1 MLDEKLADAI
11 DNIVAHLKIE
21 HDIDVVFDDDE
32 LGAYYHDSGLIGI
45 NTDDPL
51 QQQLYILLHEAG
63 HAILKLEYKRFLGV
77 CDQTLESRLSLLRE
91 EMEAWKEGRTLAERM
106 GIGINEGAWAV
117 FCKQNLE
124 DYIEWATS

>member
-1 MLDEKLADAI
+1 MTIEEAI

-45 NTDDPL
+45 NTDEPL

-63 HAILKLEYKRFLGV
+63 HAILKLEHKRFLGV
-77 CDQTLESRLSLLRE
+77 FDQTLESRLALLRE
-91 EMEAWKEGRTLAERM
+91 EMEAWKEGRLLAEKM
-106 GIGINEGAWAV
+106 EIDIDDGAWAM

>member
-1 MLDEKLADAI
+1 MTIEEAI

-32 LGAYYHDSGLIGI
+32 LGAYYHDAKIIGI
-45 NTDDPL
+45 NTNETL
-51 QQQLYILLHEAG
+51 QEQLYILLHEAG
-63 HAILKLEYKRFLGV
+63 HAILKIEHRKYLET
-77 CDQTLESRLSLLRE
+77 CDQTLQGKLSLLRE
-91 EMEAWKEGRTLAERM
+91 EMEAWKEGRSLAEKM
-106 GIGINEGAWAV
+106 GIGINEGTWAA

>member
-1 MLDEKLADAI
+1 MEEAI

-32 LGAYYHDSGLIGI
+32 LGAYYHASGLIGI
-45 NTDDPL
+45 NTDDSL
-51 QQQLYILLHEAG
+51 QEQLYILLHEAG
-63 HAILKLEYKRFLGV
+63 HAILKLEHKRFLGIR
-77 CDQTLESRLSLLRE
+77 DQTLESKLTLLRE
-91 EMEAWKEGRTLAERM
+91 EMEAWKEGRLLAEKM
-106 GIGINEGAWAV
+106 QINIDEGTWAV

>member
-1 MLDEKLADAI
+1 MEEAI

-45 NTDDPL
+45 NTDEPL

-63 HAILKLEYKRFLGV
+63 HAILKLEHKRFLGV
-77 CDQTLESRLSLLRE
+77 FDQTLESRLSLLRE
-91 EMEAWKEGRTLAERM
+91 EMEAWKEGRLLAEKM
-106 GIGINEGAWAV
+106 EIDIDEGAWAM

>member
-1 MLDEKLADAI
+1 MTMEEAI

-45 NTDDPL
+45 NTDEPL

-63 HAILKLEYKRFLGV
+63 HAILKLEHKRFLGV
-77 CDQTLESRLSLLRE
+77 CDQTLESRLTLLRE
-91 EMEAWKEGRTLAERM
+91 EMEAWKEGRLLAEKM
-106 GIGINEGAWAV
+106 EIDIDEGAWAM

>member
-1 MLDEKLADAI
+1 MTMEEAI

-45 NTDDPL
+45 NTDEPL

-63 HAILKLEYKRFLGV
+63 HAILKLEHKRFLGV
-77 CDQTLESRLSLLRE
+77 FDQTLESRLSLLRE
-91 EMEAWKEGRTLAERM
+91 EMEAWKEGRLLAEKM
-106 GIGINEGAWAV
+106 EIDIDEGAWAM

>member
-45 NTDDPL
+45 NTDEPL

-63 HAILKLEYKRFLGV
+63 HAILKLEHKRFLGV
-77 CDQTLESRLSLLRE
+77 FDQTLESRLSLLRE
-91 EMEAWKEGRTLAERM
+91 EMEAWKEGRLLAEKM
-106 GIGINEGAWAV
+106 EIGIDEGAWAM

>member
-1 MLDEKLADAI
+1 MTIEDAI

-21 HDIDVVFDDDE
+21 HDIDVVFDDE
-32 LGAYYHDSGLIGI
+32 EFGAYYHDAGIIGI
-45 NTDDPL
+45 NTSESL
-51 QQQLYILLHEAG
+51 REQLYILLHEAG
-63 HAILKLEYKRFLGV
+63 HAILKIEHKKYLETR
-77 CDQTLESRLSLLRE
+77 DETLQSKLSLLRE

-106 GIGINEGAWAV
+106 GIGINEGTWAM

>member
-1 MLDEKLADAI
+1 LLDEKLADAI

-45 NTDDPL
+45 NTDEPL

-63 HAILKLEYKRFLGV
+63 HAILKLEHKRFLGV
-77 CDQTLESRLSLLRE
+77 FDQTLESRLSLLRE
-91 EMEAWKEGRTLAERM
+91 EMEAWKEGRLLAEKM
-106 GIGINEGAWAV
+106 EIGIDEGAWAM

>member
-32 LGAYYHDSGLIGI
+32 LGAYYHDSGIIGI
-45 NTDDPL
+45 NTDEPL

-77 CDQTLESRLSLLRE
+77 YDQTLESRLTLLRE
-91 EMEAWKEGRTLAERM
+91 EMEAWKEGRLLAEKM
-106 GIGINEGAWAV
+106 EIDIDDGAWAM

>member
-1 MLDEKLADAI
+1 MEEAI

-32 LGAYYHDSGLIGI
+32 LGAYYHASGLIGI
-45 NTDDPL
+45 NTDEPL

-63 HAILKLEYKRFLGV
+63 HAILKLEHKRFLGV
-77 CDQTLESRLSLLRE
+77 FDQTLESRLSLLRE
-91 EMEAWKEGRTLAERM
+91 EMEAWKEGRLLAEKM
-106 GIGINEGAWAV
+106 EIGIDEGAWAM

>member
-1 MLDEKLADAI
+1 MTMEEAI

-45 NTDDPL
+45 NTDEPL

-63 HAILKLEYKRFLGV
+63 HAILKLEHKRFLGV
-77 CDQTLESRLSLLRE
+77 FDQTLESRLALLRE
-91 EMEAWKEGRTLAERM
+91 EMEAWKEGRLLAEKM
-106 GIGINEGAWAV
+106 EIDIDDGAWAM